1 MAGDPDPADHILD
14 ASAAAKLFLDEPE
27 SAAFR
32 SWYLQEVG
40 GGATFAAPSLLSY
53 EIAHLL
59 ARNLKPPTGA
69 RAAEW
74 LAERHEAVLSGI
86 AIDEGAAR
94 RVFSWTGALTGNG
107 FASYLAVAVATR
119 ATLVTYDD
127 ALLKEAREEGV
138 RTHSPR

>member
-1 MAGDPDPADHILD
+1 MAGELDPADHVLD

-59 ARNLKPPTGA
+59 ARNLKPPAGA

-74 LAERHEAVLSGI
+74 LAERHEEVLSGI

-94 RVFSWTGALTGNG
+94 RVFSWTGALTGYD
-107 FASYLAVAVATR
+107 ASYLAVAVATR
-119 ATLVTYDD
+119 AALVTYDD
-127 ALLKEAREEGV
+127 ALLKEARKEGV